1 MKLSKLLGEIE
12 YTCIQGEIE
21 VEISSLVYDSRKAGP
36 GCVFV
41 CMTGARSDGHDYIE
55 EVAARGAAAVV
66 IQKDVSIPEGLTVI
80 RTADTRLALACMSA
94 AYFGHPAREL
104 TVIGITGTKGKTTTA
119 YMVRS
124 IMEHAGIPTG
134 LIGTIETIV
143 KDEVILSDNTT
154 PESYLIQEYFRK
166 MADAG
171 LRAVVMEV
179 SSQGL
184 MLHRTSGFLFD
195 FGVFM
200 NIEPDHIGPGEHKDF
215 EDYMRCKGLLFQACR
230 IGIANADDPRMEQ
243 VLKGHTC
250 ELETFGTAPSS
261 DLYAQEIDLHS
272 RLGSLG
278 VTFRVKGRMEFAA
291 EVDIPGKFTVYNALA
306 AIAVCRH
313 FDIRIPVIQEA
324 LRTIRVKG
332 RAELVPISNRFT
344 LMIDYAHNAMS
355 LKSLLTTLREYQPK
369 RLVCLFGCGGNRSRD
384 RRYEMGEISGRM
396 ADYTVVTSDNPRYEE
411 PQAIIDDIIVGV
423 KRGGGAYTA
432 ICDRKEA
439 IRYCILH
446 AQDGDVIVLAGKGH
460 EDYQEIKGVKYPM
473 DERVLIREILSEM
486 TEEERAGL

>member
-124 IMEHAGIPTG
+124 ILEHAGIPTG

-171 LRAVVMEV
+171 LKAVVMEV

-306 AIAVCRH
+306 AIAV
-313 FDIRIPVIQEA
+313 
-324 LRTIRVKG
+324 
-332 RAELVPISNRFT
+332 
-344 LMIDYAHNAMS
+344 
-355 LKSLLTTLREYQPK
+355 
-369 RLVCLFGCGGNRSRD
+369 
-384 RRYEMGEISGRM
+384 
-396 ADYTVVTSDNPRYEE
+396 
-411 PQAIIDDIIVGV
+411 
-423 KRGGGAYTA
+423 
-432 ICDRKEA
+432 
-439 IRYCILH
+439 
-446 AQDGDVIVLAGKGH
+446 
-460 EDYQEIKGVKYPM
+460 
-473 DERVLIREILSEM
+473 
-486 TEEERAGL
+486 